1 MFAVPYCFVHLTTYS
16 LCGVEKN
23 ACSLHLLGEM
33 SILRIGRNN
42 AFCGGAMETPFL
54 RGAPFNNYS
63 KSHSSFQ
70 YFTIVMALVKNLI
83 DLENNYFE
91 RVL

>member
-1 MFAVPYCFVHLTTYS
+1 
-16 LCGVEKN
+16 
-23 ACSLHLLGEM
+23 
-33 SILRIGRNN
+33 
-42 AFCGGAMETPFL
+42 METPFL
-54 RGAPFNNYS
+54 RGAPFDNYS
-63 KSHSSFQ
+63 PSHSSFQ